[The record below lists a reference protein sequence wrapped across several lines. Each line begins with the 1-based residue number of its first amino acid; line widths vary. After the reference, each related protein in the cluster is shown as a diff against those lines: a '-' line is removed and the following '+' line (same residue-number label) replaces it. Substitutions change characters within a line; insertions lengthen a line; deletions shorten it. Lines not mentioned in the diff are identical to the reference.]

1 MNKKDLVQKIAET
14 NELTKQQAADVLDTV
29 LDSIGAAIA
38 AGDKVQLLGFGTFEK
53 RERPAR
59 TARNPRTGETI
70 EIAAAS
76 VPVFKPDKS
85 ASSSAINNLP
95 LP

>member
-1 MNKKDLVQKIAET
+1 MKKKDLVQKIAET

-29 LDSIGAAIA
+29 LDSIGDAIA

-59 TARNPRTGETI
+59 TARNPRTGENI

-76 VPVFKPDKS
+76 VLAFKPGKALKDKV
-85 ASSSAINNLP
+85 NG
-95 LP
+95 

>member
-1 MNKKDLVQKIAET
+1 MNKKDLVQKIAKT

-29 LDSIGAAIA
+29 LDSIGEAIA

-76 VPVFKPDKS
+76 VPAFKPGKALKDKV
-85 ASSSAINNLP
+85 NG
-95 LP
+95 